1 MSPKVTDST
10 SSQSSKSA
18 ERSLHATLPL
28 MAGVAL
34 IRSAA
39 APPIILH
46 HSRTSQRGKIN
57 DAQAQSISDQLLSGA
72 PELRTRAELGRVMA
86 QLFTLI
92 AQRKIRQREGALL
105 AYVASL
111 LLQTM
116 LPTAAPPNRPVGVVW
131 DIPMGEPSEEE
142 LQRVQRSRNSN
153 PHFPNRT

>member
-1 MSPKVTDST
+1 MSPNAAKPNYPKAKVPEPERCTFT
-10 SSQSSKSA
+10 SSHGQRCLNPHMDAANKFCIVH
-18 ERSLHATLPL
+18 ERHVEKT
-28 MAGVAL
+28 
-34 IRSAA
+34 
-39 APPIILH
+39 
-46 HSRTSQRGKIN
+46 N

-72 PELRTRAELGRVMA
+72 PELRTREELGRVMA

-116 LPTAAPPNRPVGVVW
+116 LPTAAPAHRPVGVVW

-142 LQRVQRSRNSN
+142 LQRLQRPQNSN
-153 PHFPNRT
+153 PQFPNRT

>member
-1 MSPKVTDST
+1 MSPNVTKPNHPKAKVP
-10 SSQSSKSA
+10 

-28 MAGVAL
+28 MAGVVL
-34 IRSAA
+34 IRSARRQSDSA
-39 APPIILH
+39 SSTNVSTRKKSMTPKL
-46 HSRTSQRGKIN
+46 
-57 DAQAQSISDQLLSGA
+57 QSISDQLLSGA

-116 LPTAAPPNRPVGVVW
+116 LPTAAPAGRPVGVVW

-142 LQRVQRSRNSN
+142 LQRLQRSQNSN
-153 PHFPNRT
+153 PQFPNRA